1 MSKYKI
7 KKVET
12 EQEMTQFIRFSEQLY
27 ARCPYYVPDM
37 ESEIRA
43 YFDPK
48 SNPGLEFSS
57 IQPFL
62 CIDVDGNVVGRIA
75 GIINPVAN
83 ETWQVKNVRFGYID
97 FIDDIEV
104 SGALLDAVAEWG
116 RAQGMKRIQGPM
128 GISDFDKE
136 GMLVEDF
143 DKVGSEVTI
152 YNYPYYPKHMEQLGF
167 QKEAD
172 WIQIRVDVPKEV
184 PERFSHVSALLK
196 KRYGWRVHKM
206 ISREI
211 EKEGY
216 GRKVFQLLNEAY
228 QPLFGFSKLSDRQVD
243 AFVKKYLTLVD
254 LNLAPCI
261 VDKEGNLIGVAITMA
276 SLTRALQKSKGRLLP
291 WGWYHLLKSLK
302 WKHEDH
308 VEMLLIAV
316 KPEYQRLGVN
326 ALMFDDLIPVYN
338 RYHFK
343 YAETGPQLEDNEKE
357 LNQWRTLNPTFEKR
371 HRCYGKDL

>member
-1 MSKYKI
+1 MSKYKV

-27 ARCPYYVPDM
+27 ARCPYYVPYM
-37 ESEIRA
+37 ESEIRE

-83 ETWQVKNVRFGYID
+83 QTWQVKNVRFGYID

-116 RAQGMKRIQGPM
+116 RAQGMTRIQGPM

-206 ISREI
+206 TSREI

-261 VDKEGNLIGVAITMA
+261 VDKEGNLIGIAVTMA

-371 HRCYGKDL
+371 RRCYGKEL

>member
-37 ESEIRA
+37 ESEIRE

-83 ETWQVKNVRFGYID
+83 QTWQVKNVRFGYID

-116 RAQGMKRIQGPM
+116 RAQGMTRIQGPM

-206 ISREI
+206 TSREI

-261 VDKEGNLIGVAITMA
+261 VDKEGNLIGIAVTMA

-371 HRCYGKDL
+371 RRCYGKDL